1 MSATEVLLVVGI
13 IAYVIFRQVQGE
25 SLRAKRA
32 VVLPLIL
39 TVMGFT
45 DLHLTHGHLPVA
57 DITWLVVG
65 TAGSA
70 LIGCAFGAVMRLES
84 RGGYLWAQLP
94 ARWLWLWALL
104 VGWRLVVMATA
115 GAMHAHIA
123 ASSSTLLFSLG
134 VNRLAQAVVIV
145 PRAMAMGVPFA
156 PESGGRS
163 GGLLSGLLGGA
174 TDPGAADRGRYE
186 GDRYGSAPYERERYD
201 REPYD
206 RQDRDRQDRDRYDGD
221 RRDRDGRDRYPHD
234 GGRGGRGGGLLD
246 GGLLGGGRQRGGR
259 ILRDR
264 GRFRDR

>member
-25 SLRAKRA
+25 LLRAKRA

-45 DLHLTHGHLPVA
+45 DLHLSHGHLPVA

-65 TAGSA
+65 TAGSG
-70 LIGCAFGAVMRLES
+70 LIGCAFGVVTRLES
-84 RGGYLWAQLP
+84 REGYLWAQLP

-104 VGWRLVVMATA
+104 VGWRLVAMATA

-134 VNRLAQAVVIV
+134 INRLAQAVVIV
-145 PRAMAMGVPFA
+145 PRAMAMGVSFA
-156 PESGGRS
+156 PEAGGRS
-163 GGLLSGLLGGA
+163 GGLLSGLLGDTSGRGA
-174 TDPGAADRGRYE
+174 SGRSGHDDR
-186 GDRYGSAPYERERYD
+186 DRYERERY
-201 REPYD
+201 E
-206 RQDRDRQDRDRYDGD
+206 RDRYDRERYERERYGTDHRD
-221 RRDRDGRDRYPHD
+221 RRDDRDDYPRDG
-234 GGRGGRGGGLLD
+234 GGRGGRGGLLD
-246 GGLLGGGRQRGGR
+246 GGGLLGGGRQGGR
-259 ILRDR
+259 ILGGR